1 MLKLLLSFE
10 DDGVLMKT
18 IIQSV
23 KGTRDFYPEE
33 MMIRSW
39 LLATLREVSESF
51 GYQEY
56 DGPFLE
62 KIDLY
67 AAKSGEELVKEQA
80 FVFEDRGGGW
90 VTLRPEL
97 TPSLAR
103 MVAQKQNELVY
114 PLRWWSFGPFWR
126 YERPQKGRTRE
137 FFQWNID
144 LIGANSVEA
153 DGELVAVCIR
163 FFQRVGLKPDQVRV
177 LVNNRRLMDAELQSL
192 GITSDQKAGVFKLI
206 DRREKLSPDAWREF
220 ALELGLTND
229 QFDGIVAMLADSTL
243 WKKSPDLV
251 RLFSILEKM
260 GMLDYVSF
268 DPQIIRGLDY
278 YTGTVFE
285 AKDMDREGRSILGG
299 GHYDNLVGDVGG
311 DPLPGVGFAMGDVM
325 VSLVLKKYGCLPTF
339 DRCPAQALVTV
350 FDADLL
356 PVSFALAGEMRQ
368 AGVNTLCYPDPAK
381 LQKQLKYADRM
392 GVRFVIIVGPDEAAE
407 DKATVKDLVRHL
419 QSTVPQAQVAA
430 TIREMLDNPPVL

>member
-1 MLKLLLSFE
+1 
-10 DDGVLMKT
+10 MKN

-23 KGTRDFYPEE
+23 KGTREFYPEE
-33 MMIRSW
+33 MAIRSW
-39 LLATLREVSESF
+39 IYSILREVSESY

-56 DGPFLE
+56 VGPFLE

-103 MVAQKQNELVY
+103 MVAQKQNELTY

-126 YERPQKGRTRE
+126 YEKPQKGRTRE

-144 LIGANSVEA
+144 LIGAASVEA
-153 DGELVAVCIR
+153 DAELVSVCVR

-177 LVNNRRLMDAELQSL
+177 LVNNRRLMDAALAEIGVSAEM
-192 GITSDQKAGVFKLI
+192 KAGVFKLI
-206 DRREKLSPDAWREF
+206 DRREKLSRDAWRDF
-220 ALELGLTND
+220 ALELGLTDYQFERISALLQD
-229 QFDGIVAMLADSTL
+229 QEL
-243 WKKSPDLV
+243 WKQSPDLV
-251 RLFSILEKM
+251 RLFEILDQM
-260 GMLDYVSF
+260 GMSDYVRF

-325 VSLVLKKYGCLPTF
+325 ATLILQKYGVLPEF
-339 DRCPAQALVTV
+339 KRCPAQALVTV
-350 FDADLL
+350 FDAGLL
-356 PVSFALAGEMRQ
+356 PASFMLANQMRQ
-368 AGVNTLCYPDPAK
+368 AGINTLCYPDPVK

-392 GVRFVIIVGPDEAAE
+392 GIRFVIILGPEEAA
-407 DKATVKDLVRHL
+407 DRKATVKDLIRHS
-419 QSTVPQAQVAA
+419 QSTVLQSDIPVTIQA
-430 TIREMLDNPPVL
+430 MLDNPSIL